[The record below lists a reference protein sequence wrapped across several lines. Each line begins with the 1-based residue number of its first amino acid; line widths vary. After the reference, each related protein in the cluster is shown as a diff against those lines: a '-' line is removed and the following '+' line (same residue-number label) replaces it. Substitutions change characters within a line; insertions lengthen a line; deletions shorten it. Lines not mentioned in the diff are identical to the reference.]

1 MTRLDNNLQA
11 AKLARDRKKDVSG
24 RQRGQ
29 TQEED
34 FSRAETKVPVEPFRL
49 SLAKHGLSL
58 TRVKTT
64 TLQVNVGLL
73 CNQACRHCHL
83 EAGPKNKKLMDRE
96 TAEQVVDL
104 AGRFPFEVIDITGGA
119 PEMNPNLDY
128 MIERLAALT
137 PRLMLRSNLTAL
149 TRGERD
155 YLIDLCK
162 QNRVV
167 IVASFPS
174 LNEAQA
180 ESQRGK
186 GVFQESMGVLRKL
199 NSMGY
204 GKPGSG
210 LELNLVSN
218 PTGAFLPSSQ
228 EQLEKRFRHVL
239 ENKWGVVFNNLF
251 AFANVPL
258 GRFRHWLERS
268 GNLEKYLQKLATS
281 FNPCAIEGLMCRSL
295 LSVSWDGYIF
305 DCDFN
310 QAADLYL
317 GGKKTH
323 ISELHELPEP
333 GEPIAISYHCYTCT
347 AGSGFT

>member
-1 MTRLDNNLQA
+1 MEQTARELDKTSKTA
-11 AKLARDRKKDVSG
+11 EKKL
-24 RQRGQ
+24 
-29 TQEED
+29 
-34 FSRAETKVPVEPFRL
+34 PVEPFGQT
-49 SLAKHGLSL
+49 LAKHGLNL
-58 TRVKTT
+58 TRLKTT

-83 EAGPKNKKLMDRE
+83 EAGPKSEEVMSEE
-96 TAEQVVDL
+96 TVDQVIDL
-104 AGRFPFEVIDITGGA
+104 ARRFYFEAIDITGGA
-119 PEMNPNLDY
+119 PEMNPHLGD
-128 MIERLAALT
+128 MIERLSLHS

-149 TRGERD
+149 AQEERQH
-155 YLIDLCK
+155 LMDLCK

-186 GVFQESMGVLRKL
+186 GVFQESIEVLRQL
-199 NSMGY
+199 NSLGY

-218 PTGAFLPSSQ
+218 PTGAFLPTSQ
-228 EQLEKRFRHVL
+228 EQLEKRFCQVL
-239 ENKWGVVFNNLF
+239 ENKWGIVFNNLF

-268 GNLEKYLQKLATS
+268 GNLDGYLQKLATS

-295 LSVSWDGYIF
+295 LSISWDGYLF

-310 QAADLYL
+310 QAAGLYL
-317 GGKKTH
+317 GGKKIH
-323 ISELHELPEP
+323 ISELNELPNP
-333 GEPIAISYHCYTCT
+333 GEPIAVSHHCYTCT
-347 AGSGFT
+347 AGAGFT

>member
-1 MTRLDNNLQA
+1 MGRLDNNLFA
-11 AKLARDRKKDVSG
+11 TKLPRDMKKDLIMQ
-24 RQRGQ
+24 QRAQPLDENLNTAKTRVPAEPFGQ
-29 TQEED
+29 T
-34 FSRAETKVPVEPFRL
+34 
-49 SLAKHGLSL
+49 LAKHGLSL

-83 EAGPKNKKLMDRE
+83 EAGPSSQKLMDRD
-96 TAEQVVDL
+96 TMEQVLDL
-104 AGRFPFEVIDITGGA
+104 ARRFPFEVIDITGGA
-119 PEMNPNLDY
+119 PEMHPNLVE
-128 MIERLAALT
+128 MIEKFSALT

-149 TRGERD
+149 AHEERD
-155 YLIDLCK
+155 HLIDLCK

-186 GVFQESMGVLRKL
+186 GVFQGSIGVLRKL
-199 NSMGY
+199 NSLGY

-228 EQLEKRFRHVL
+228 EQLQKRFCQVL
-239 ENKWGVVFNNLF
+239 ENKWGIVFNNLF
-251 AFANVPL
+251 AFGNVPL

-268 GNLEKYLQKLATS
+268 GNLDQYLQKLATS

-295 LSVSWDGYIF
+295 ISVSWDGYLF

-310 QAADLYL
+310 QAANLYL

-323 ISELHELPEP
+323 ISELKELPEP